1 MAALNQAKIIK
12 GLENLTNNLNQ
23 NSFFFDF
30 LKIFGFSQPTIQ
42 KLVKNDRSRNIGIQ
56 DGDYGLTKQIYFR
69 SIKHNQN
76 ARTELDKLL
85 KESVIKTQKVRFVI
99 VTNFKTLVAF
109 DARVED
115 SIEIDID
122 DLRSNYDFFLPLTGK
137 YEKPLAYSTHPA
149 DTKACEKMGRL
160 YDIIRQLNHYDESNL
175 HTLNVF
181 LTRLLFCFFAED
193 TGIFPIEGQMTKA
206 IESLTQKDGRDLPD
220 FFTDLFTVL
229 DLPEKSKFRK
239 DYPATLKAFPYVN
252 GGLFKE
258 KCAIPKMNAK
268 ARNILLDCGRLTW
281 ADISPVIFGS
291 MFQSVMDPELRH
303 ELGAHYTSEK
313 NIFKVIGP
321 LFLDDLK
328 AELESILELKQT
340 KSKLQKLQDF
350 QNKLSSIVCLDP
362 AAGCGNFLIVAYR
375 ELKQLEL
382 KAVEAMLSFEK
393 DTDKSLFM
401 ADWSDKYSKVSI
413 EQFYGIEIE
422 EFPVDV
428 ARVSMWL
435 MEHVMNRRFGER
447 LGTVIPS
454 IPLKNSAHIICANS
468 LTTAWDELVPIDE
481 LTYIISNPPFNGA
494 STMSKAQKAEV
505 LAVFPDVKN
514 SGILDYVTAWYGKA
528 CDCLQLNE
536 NIECAFVSTNS
547 ICQGEQV
554 APLWGHLFEHGIHIN
569 FAHQTFQ
576 WRNEAKQNAGVYCV
590 VIGFSRKSKNHKK
603 LFLYDTPQS
612 NPVCIDVDDIN
623 GYLIDISEKIF
634 ITERS
639 TPINALRSMAYGN
652 KPTDNGNL
660 IIEQDEFENFWS
672 IEVLRPYIKKLTGAK
687 DFLHSLNRYC
697 LWLNTAPH
705 KILELP
711 LVASRLEKCR
721 DFRLKSKKAATKK
734 AAQKPYLFQEYRFDV
749 PPPESIV
756 IPSVSSERRFYI
768 PMGFIGDDTITTNS
782 CHTVPNGTIFDFGI
796 LESRMHMTWMRTVCG
811 RLKSD
816 YRYSR
821 DLCYNTFPW
830 PQANQNQKKTIEN
843 LATNV
848 LIARE
853 MHPEMTL
860 AELYDPDKMPDDLK
874 NAHQEL
880 DLAVDHLYRKKGFE
894 NDEDRL
900 QHLFK
905 RYEALVNG
913 EDMALFED

>member
-12 GLENLTNNLNQ
+12 GLENLTSNLDQ
-23 NSFFFDF
+23 DSFFFDF
-30 LKIFGFSQPTIQ
+30 LKVFGFSQPTIQ

-69 SIKHNQN
+69 SIKRNQS
-76 ARTELDKLL
+76 ARTVLDELL
-85 KESVIKTQKVRFVI
+85 KEPVIKTQKVRFVI

-115 SIEIDID
+115 SIEIDIE

-193 TGIFPIEGQMTKA
+193 TGIFPVEGQMTKA
-206 IESLTQKDGRDLPD
+206 IESMTQKDGEDLPD
-220 FFTDLFTVL
+220 FFTNLFAVL

-239 DYPATLKAFPYVN
+239 DYPTTLRAFPYVN

-258 KCAIPKMNAK
+258 KCVIPKMNAK

-281 ADISPVIFGS
+281 SDISPVIFGS

-328 AELESILELKQT
+328 AELEDILELKQN
-340 KSKLQKLQDF
+340 KSKLKKLQDF
-350 QNKLSSIVCLDP
+350 QNKLASIVCLDP

-375 ELKQLEL
+375 EMKQLEL
-382 KAVEAMLSFEK
+382 QTVEAMLSFEK
-393 DTDKSLFM
+393 DKDKSLFM
-401 ADWSDKYSKVSI
+401 TDWAEKYSKVSI
-413 EQFYGIEIE
+413 NQFYGIEIE

-454 IPLKNSAHIICANS
+454 IPLRNSAHIICANS
-468 LTTAWDELVPIDE
+468 LTTAWDELVPINE
-481 LTYIISNPPFNGA
+481 LTYIISNPPFSGA
-494 STMSKAQKAEV
+494 QTMSKEQKNE
-505 LAVFPDVKN
+505 LMNLCTEIQNP
-514 SGILDYVTAWYGKA
+514 GTIDYVAGWYYKA
-528 CDCLQLNE
+528 AQLTTINPR
-536 NIECAFVSTNS
+536 IRFAFVSTNS
-547 ICQGEQV
+547 ITQGRQV
-554 APLWGHLFEHGIHIN
+554 APIFDYLFSSGLHIQ
-569 FAHQTFQ
+569 FAHQTFK
-576 WRNEAKQNAGVYCV
+576 WSNEAKANAGVYCV
-590 VIGFSRKSKNHKK
+590 VVGMGSENGIAKK
-603 LFLYDTPQS
+603 LFAYDSPS
-612 NPVCIDVDDIN
+612 SDPAFSFVSSIN
-623 GYLIDISEKIF
+623 GYLIKGNENTIVREIGEAISA
-634 ITERS
+634 RL
-639 TPINALRSMAYGN
+639 PIRFGN
-652 KPTDNGNL
+652 MPNDGGNL
-660 IIEQDEFENFWS
+660 IIEAEDFDSFWA
-672 IEVLRPYIKKLTGAK
+672 IEKLRPYIKKLIGSK
-687 DFLHSLNRYC
+687 ELLHSLPRYC
-697 LWLNTAPH
+697 LWLPEAP
-705 KILELP
+705 KEILEIPQVSDRIEGCRKMRL
-711 LVASRLEKCR
+711 ASRDPGCR
-721 DFRLKSKKAATKK
+721 KLAVRSHEFR
-734 AAQKPYLFQEYRFDV
+734 DINN
-749 PPPESIV
+749 PETAIV
-756 IPSVSSERRFYI
+756 IPGVSSERRNYI
-768 PMGFIGDDTITTNS
+768 PMGFIGAETITTNL
-782 CHTVPNGTIFDFGI
+782 CHIVPNGTLYDFGI

-830 PQANQNQKKTIEN
+830 PQVNQKQREQIEN

-874 NAHQEL
+874 KAHQEL
-880 DLAVDHLYRKKGFE
+880 DMAVDRLYRKKGFE

-913 EDMALFED
+913 EDVTLFED

>member
-1 MAALNQAKIIK
+1 MATLNQAKIIK

-30 LKIFGFSQPTIQ
+30 LKVFGFSQPTIQ
-42 KLVKNDRSRNIGIQ
+42 KLIKNDRSRNIGIQ

-69 SIKHNQN
+69 SIKRNQN
-76 ARTELDKLL
+76 ARTELDELL
-85 KESVIKTQKVRFVI
+85 KESVIETQKVRFVI

-115 SIEIDID
+115 SIEIDIE

-193 TGIFPIEGQMTKA
+193 TGIFPIEGQMTQA
-206 IESLTQKDGRDLPD
+206 IESMTQKDGKDLPE
-220 FFTDLFTVL
+220 FFTDLFAVL

-239 DYPATLKAFPYVN
+239 DYPATLRAFPYVN

-328 AELESILELKQT
+328 AELEGILELKQG
-340 KSKLQKLQDF
+340 KSKLKKLQDF
-350 QNKLSSIVCLDP
+350 QNKLASIVCLDP

-382 KAVEAMLSFEK
+382 QAVEAMLSFEK
-393 DTDKSLFM
+393 DKDKSLFM
-401 ADWSDKYSKVSI
+401 TDWAEKYSKVSI
-413 EQFYGIEIE
+413 NQFYGIEIE

-454 IPLKNSAHIICANS
+454 IPLRNSAHIICANS
-468 LTTAWDELVPIDE
+468 LTTAWDELVPIDK

-505 LAVFPDVKN
+505 LSVFPNVRN
-514 SGILDYVTAWYGKA
+514 AGILDYVTAWYGKA
-528 CDCLQLNE
+528 SECLQLNE

-554 APLWGHLFEHGIHIN
+554 APLWGYLFEHNIHIN

-590 VIGFSRKSKNHKK
+590 VIGFSKKNKNNKK
-603 LFLYDTPQS
+603 LFLYETPKSEPIAIQ
-612 NPVCIDVDDIN
+612 VHQIN
-623 GYLIDISEKIF
+623 GYLLDANEQTF
-634 ITERS
+634 IES
-639 TPINALRSMAYGN
+639 SNAVLSAPYPMVRGN
-652 KPTDNGNL
+652 QPTDGGNL
-660 IIEQDEFENFWS
+660 IIEAEDFDSFWA
-672 IEVLRPYIKKLTGAK
+672 IEELRPYIKKLIGSK
-687 DFLHSLNRYC
+687 ELLHSLPRYC
-697 LWLNTAPH
+697 LWLPGAP
-705 KILELP
+705 KEILEIPQVSDRIEGCRKMRL
-711 LVASRLEKCR
+711 ASRDPGCR
-721 DFRLKSKKAATKK
+721 KLAVRSHEFR
-734 AAQKPYLFQEYRFDV
+734 DINN
-749 PPPESIV
+749 PETAIV
-756 IPSVSSERRFYI
+756 IPCHSSERRDYV
-768 PMGFIGDDTITTNS
+768 PMNFVDADSIVTNANMI
-782 CHTVPNGTIFDFGI
+782 VPNGTIFDFGI

-830 PQANQNQKKTIEN
+830 PQVNQKQREQIEN

-874 NAHQEL
+874 KAHQEL
-880 DLAVDHLYRKKGFE
+880 DMAVDRLYRKKGFE

-913 EDMALFED
+913 EDVTLFED

>member
-1 MAALNQAKIIK
+1 MS
-12 GLENLTNNLNQ
+12 T
-23 NSFFFDF
+23 FFRT
-30 LKIFGFSQPTIQ
+30 SH
-42 KLVKNDRSRNIGIQ
+42 
-56 DGDYGLTKQIYFR
+56 GLTKQIYFR

-328 AELESILELKQT
+328 TELETILELKQS
-340 KSKLQKLQDF
+340 KSKLKKLQDF
-350 QNKLSSIVCLDP
+350 QNKLTSIVCLDP

-382 KAVEAMLSFEK
+382 QAVEAMLGFEK
-393 DTDKSLFM
+393 VKDQSLFM
-401 ADWSDKYSKVSI
+401 ADWAEKYSKVSI
-413 EQFYGIEIE
+413 DQFYGIEIE

-454 IPLKNSAHIICANS
+454 IPLRSSAHIICANS
-468 LTTAWDELVPIDE
+468 LTTAWDELVPVKE
-481 LTYIISNPPFNGA
+481 LTYIISNPPFSGA
-494 STMSKAQKAEV
+494 QTMSKEQKNE
-505 LAVFPDVKN
+505 LMSLCTEIQNP
-514 SGILDYVTAWYGKA
+514 GTIDYVAGWYYKA
-528 CDCLQLNE
+528 AQLTTINPG
-536 NIECAFVSTNS
+536 IRFAFVSTSS
-547 ICQGEQV
+547 IAQGRQV
-554 APLWGHLFEHGIHIN
+554 APIFNYLFSHGLHIQ
-569 FAHQTFQ
+569 FAHQAFKWT
-576 WRNEAKQNAGVYCV
+576 NEAKENAGVYCV
-590 VIGFSRKSKNHKK
+590 VIAMGKENTEVKR
-603 LFLYDTPQS
+603 LFVYENPLTTPAENKVS
-612 NPVCIDVDDIN
+612 SIN
-623 GYLIDISEKIF
+623 GYL
-634 ITERS
+634 TEGEEGTFVTEVGRS
-639 TPINALRSMAYGN
+639 LSAPLPIKFGN
-652 KPTDNGNL
+652 MPNDGGNL
-660 IIEQDEFENFWS
+660 IIEADE
-672 IEVLRPYIKKLTGAK
+672 IEDFSKFDELKPFIKKLVGSK
-687 DFLHSLNRYC
+687 ELLYDLPRFC
-697 LWLNTAPH
+697 LWLVHAPDSVLQIPKVSERIEGCRKH
-705 KILELP
+705 RLSSKDKGTRKL
-711 LVASRLEKCR
+711 ASRSHEFRDLNNPDTALIVPKVSGEKR
-721 DFRLKSKKAATKK
+721 
-734 AAQKPYLFQEYRFDV
+734 Q
-749 PPPESIV
+749 
-756 IPSVSSERRFYI
+756 YI
-768 PMGFIGDDTITTNS
+768 PAIFIANDTIVTDL
-782 CHTVPNGTIFDFGI
+782 CFLIPNAAPYHFGI
-796 LESRMHMTWMRTVCG
+796 FESRMHMTWTRTVCG
-811 RLKSD
+811 RMGTG

-830 PQANQNQKKTIEN
+830 PQVNQKQKEQIEN

-860 AELYDPDKMPDDLK
+860 AELYDPEKMPEDLK
-874 NAHQEL
+874 KAHQEL
-880 DLAVDHLYRKKGFE
+880 DLAVDHLYRKKSFE
-894 NDEDRL
+894 SDEDRL

-913 EDMALFED
+913 EDVTFFED

>member
-12 GLENLTNNLNQ
+12 GLENLSKNLDQ
-23 NSFFFDF
+23 DSFFFDF
-30 LKIFGFSQPTIQ
+30 LKVFGFSQSTIQ
-42 KLVKNDRSRNIGIQ
+42 KLAKNDRSRNIGIQ
-56 DGDYGLTKQIYFR
+56 DDDYGLTKQIYFR
-69 SIKHNQN
+69 SIKRNQN
-76 ARTELDKLL
+76 ARAELDELL
-85 KESVIKTQKVRFVI
+85 KETVIKTQKVRFVI

-115 SIEIDID
+115 SIEIDIE

-206 IESLTQKDGRDLPD
+206 IESMTQKDGKDLPE
-220 FFTDLFTVL
+220 FFTDLFAVL

-239 DYPATLKAFPYVN
+239 DYPATLRAFPYVN

-258 KCAIPKMNAK
+258 RCAIPQMNAK

-328 AELESILELKQT
+328 AELEGILELKQS
-340 KSKLQKLQDF
+340 KSKLKKLQDF
-350 QNKLSSIVCLDP
+350 QDKLASIVCLDP

-382 KAVEAMLSFEK
+382 QAVEAMLSFEK
-393 DTDKSLFM
+393 IKDQSLFM
-401 ADWSDKYSKVSI
+401 ADWAEKYSKVSI
-413 EQFYGIEIE
+413 DQFYGIEIE

-454 IPLKNSAHIICANS
+454 IPLRNSAHIICANS
-468 LTTAWDELVPIDE
+468 LTMQWEDFVPLED
-481 LTYIISNPPFNGA
+481 LKYIISNPPFSG
-494 STMSKAQKAEV
+494 SQTMSSEQKAELTELCQEIDNAGV
-505 LAVFPDVKN
+505 
-514 SGILDYVTAWYGKA
+514 IDYVAGWYYKA
-528 CDCLQLNE
+528 AELTRFIPDLE
-536 NIECAFVSTNS
+536 FAYVSTNS
-547 ICQGEQV
+547 ITQGRQV
-554 APLWGHLFEHGIHIN
+554 APLFSYLFSKDLHIQ
-569 FAHQTFQ
+569 FAHQTFK
-576 WRNEAKQNAGVYCV
+576 WTNEAKGNAGVYCV
-590 VIGFSRKSKNHKK
+590 VIGMGKNKERTK
-603 LFLYDTPQS
+603 RLFTYAKPTSDPISL
-612 NPVCIDVDDIN
+612 DV
-623 GYLIDISEKIF
+623 SE
-634 ITERS
+634 
-639 TPINALRSMAYGN
+639 INAYLTEGDEGTFVKESDKPLSQVLPMNFGN
-652 KPTDNGNL
+652 MPNDGGNL
-660 IIEQDEFENFWS
+660 IIEAADFDEFWD
-672 IEVLRPYIKKLTGAK
+672 IEELRSYIKKLVGSK
-687 DFLHSLNRYC
+687 ELLHSLPRYC
-697 LWLNTAPH
+697 LWLHDAPK
-705 KILELP
+705 KILEIPQVAKRIESCRQKRLSSRDP
-711 LVASRLEKCR
+711 GCRKLASRAHEFR
-721 DFRLKSKKAATKK
+721 DTNN
-734 AAQKPYLFQEYRFDV
+734 
-749 PPPESIV
+749 PETAIA
-756 IPSVSSERRFYI
+756 IPRVSSERRFYV
-768 PMGFIGDDTITTNS
+768 PMGFFTSDTIISDS
-782 CHTVPNGTIFDFGI
+782 CQQIPNGTIFDFGI

-830 PQANQNQKKTIEN
+830 PEATAKQKEQIEN
-843 LATNV
+843 LSTNV

-860 AELYDPDKMPDDLK
+860 AELYDPEKMPDDLK
-874 NAHQEL
+874 KAHQEL
-880 DLAVDHLYRKKGFE
+880 DFAVDRLYRKKGFE
-894 NDEDRL
+894 SDEDRL

-913 EDMALFED
+913 EDVTLFED

>member
-12 GLENLTNNLNQ
+12 GLENLTKNLDQ
-23 NSFFFDF
+23 DSFFFDF
-30 LKIFGFSQPTIQ
+30 LKVFGFSQPTIQ
-42 KLVKNDRSRNIGIQ
+42 KLAKNDRSRNIGIQ
-56 DGDYGLTKQIYFR
+56 DDDYGLTKQIYFR
-69 SIKHNQN
+69 SIKRNQN
-76 ARTELDKLL
+76 ARAELDELL
-85 KESVIKTQKVRFVI
+85 KEAVIKTQKVRFVI

-137 YEKPLAYSTHPA
+137 YEKPLVYSTHPA

-193 TGIFPIEGQMTKA
+193 TGIFPIEGQMTQA
-206 IESLTQKDGRDLPD
+206 IESMTQKDGKDLPE
-220 FFTDLFTVL
+220 FFTDLFAVL

-239 DYPATLKAFPYVN
+239 DYPATLRAFPYVN

-258 KCAIPKMNAK
+258 KCTIPKMNAK

-328 AELESILELKQT
+328 AELEGILELKQG
-340 KSKLQKLQDF
+340 KSKLKKLQDF
-350 QNKLSSIVCLDP
+350 QNKLTSIVCLDP

-382 KAVEAMLSFEK
+382 QTVEAMLSFEK
-393 DTDKSLFM
+393 VKDQSLFM
-401 ADWSDKYSKVSI
+401 ADWAEKYSKVSI
-413 EQFYGIEIE
+413 DQFYGIEIE
-422 EFPVDV
+422 EFPVDI

-454 IPLKNSAHIICANS
+454 IPLRSSAHIVCQNALKMDWNQFVQTDKTVY
-468 LTTAWDELVPIDE
+468 L
-481 LTYIISNPPFNGA
+481 ISNPPFSGA
-494 STMSKAQKAEV
+494 RSMTEAQKADLIEV
-505 LAVFPDVKN
+505 VGNVKN
-514 SGILDYVTAWYGKA
+514 NKLLDYVCAWYFKA
-528 CDCLQLNE
+528 AQFME
-536 NIECAFVSTNS
+536 HQSSEAAFVSTNS

-554 APLWGHLFEHGIHIN
+554 APLWGQLFSHGIHIN

-576 WRNEAKQNAGVYCV
+576 WKNEAKLNAGVYCV
-590 VIGFSRKSKNHKK
+590 IVGFSKKNKTEKK
-603 LFLYDTPQS
+603 LFTYQTVQS
-612 NPVCIDVDDIN
+612 NFSMKKVDSINAYLLNANPDIFVKA
-623 GYLIDISEKIF
+623 SEK
-634 ITERS
+634 ELCNQR
-639 TPINALRSMAYGN
+639 PMCYGN
-652 KPTDNGNL
+652 MPRDGGHL
-660 IIEQDEFENFWS
+660 IIEEEDLEKFKS
-672 IEVLRPYIKKLTGAK
+672 VPEVLPYIHQLIGATELLYSKK
-687 DFLHSLNRYC
+687 RYC
-697 LWLNTAPH
+697 LWLKNAPQTVLDIPIV
-705 KILELP
+705 KDRIDRVRKVRLGSK
-711 LVASRLEKCR
+711 ASSTRKFA
-721 DFRLKSKKAATKK
+721 DKSH
-734 AAQKPYLFQEYRFDV
+734 LFCQITQPDNQDYIAV
-749 PPPESIV
+749 PRV
-756 IPSVSSERRFYI
+756 TSERRDYI
-768 PMGFIGDDTITTNS
+768 PCQIMTGDVITTDLCQLVLS
-782 CHTVPNGTIFDFGI
+782 SSPFDFGI

-830 PQANQNQKKTIEN
+830 PQVNQKQKEQIKN

-874 NAHQEL
+874 KAHQEL
-880 DLAVDHLYRKKGFE
+880 DFAVDHLYRKKGFE
-894 NDEDRL
+894 SDEDRL

-905 RYEALVNG
+905 CYEALVNG
-913 EDMALFED
+913 KDIALIEE

>member
-12 GLENLTNNLNQ
+12 GLENLTANLDQ
-23 NSFFFDF
+23 DSFFFDF
-30 LKIFGFSQPTIQ
+30 LKVFGFSQPTIQ
-42 KLVKNDRSRNIGIQ
+42 KLIKNDRSRNIGIQ

-69 SIKHNQN
+69 SIKRNQN
-76 ARTELDKLL
+76 TRTELDELL
-85 KESVIKTQKVRFVI
+85 KESVIETQKVRFVI

-115 SIEIDID
+115 SIEIDIE

-193 TGIFPIEGQMTKA
+193 TGIFSVEGQMTKA
-206 IESLTQKDGRDLPD
+206 IESMTQKDGRDLPE
-220 FFTDLFTVL
+220 FFSDLFAVL

-239 DYPATLKAFPYVN
+239 DYPATLRAFPYVN

-328 AELESILELKQT
+328 AELEGILELKQS
-340 KSKLQKLQDF
+340 KSKLKKLQDF
-350 QNKLSSIVCLDP
+350 QNKLASIVCLDP

-382 KAVEAMLSFEK
+382 QAVEAMLSFEK
-393 DTDKSLFM
+393 DKDKSLFM
-401 ADWSDKYSKVSI
+401 TDWAEKYSKVSI
-413 EQFYGIEIE
+413 NQFYGIEIE

-454 IPLKNSAHIICANS
+454 IPLRSSAHIICANS
-468 LTTAWDELVPIDE
+468 LTTSWGDLVPVDK
-481 LTYIISNPPFNGA
+481 LTYIISNPPFVGRPSRNDQQKSELASLTIGIPGA
-494 STMSKAQKAEV
+494 
-505 LAVFPDVKN
+505 N
-514 SGILDYVTAWYGKA
+514 NLDYVACWYFKT
-528 CDCLQLNE
+528 QQIMELNPK
-536 NIECAFVSTNS
+536 IEAALVSTNS

-554 APLWGHLFEHGIHIN
+554 VPLWRTLFERGVSIN
-569 FAHQTFQ
+569 FAHTVFK
-576 WRNEAKQNAGVYCV
+576 WKNEAKMNAGVSCV
-590 VIGFSRKSKNHKK
+590 IVGFAM
-603 LFLYDTPQS
+603 Q
-612 NPVCIDVDDIN
+612 
-623 GYLIDISEKIF
+623 DISPKKIIVEGHGTEYVTSIGAYLTNTASDVF
-634 ITERS
+634 IEETRNPLS
-639 TPINALRSMAYGN
+639 ARRQIVLGN
-652 KPTDNGNL
+652 QPTDGGNL
-660 IIEQDEFENFWS
+660 IIEQEDKKQFET
-672 IEVLRPYIKKLTGAK
+672 EELRPYIKKLVGSK
-687 DFLHSLNRYC
+687 ELLHSVNRYC
-697 LWLNTAPH
+697 LWLNTAP
-705 KILELP
+705 KDILNIP
-711 LVASRLEKCR
+711 VVKARIDACR
-721 DFRLKSKKAATKK
+721 KFRMKSKKASTQRDAKI
-734 AAQKPYLFQEYRFDV
+734 PHRFQDCRFEM
-749 PPPESIV
+749 PPKSAIL
-756 IPSVSSERRFYI
+756 IPCVSSERRDYI
-768 PMGFIGDDTITTNS
+768 PMGFVAQDTIATNS
-782 CHTVPNGTIFDFGI
+782 CYMVPDGTLYDFAL
-796 LESRMHMTWMRTVCG
+796 LESCMHMTWMRTVCG
-811 RLKSD
+811 RLESR

-830 PQANQNQKKTIEN
+830 PQVNQKQKELIEN

-848 LIARE
+848 LIVRE

-874 NAHQEL
+874 KAHREL
-880 DLAVDHLYRKKGFE
+880 DSAVDHLYRKKGFE
-894 NDEDRL
+894 SDEDRL

-913 EDMALFED
+913 EDETLFED

>member
-30 LKIFGFSQPTIQ
+30 LKVFGFSQPTIQ
-42 KLVKNDRSRNIGIQ
+42 KLIKNDRSRNIGIQ

-69 SIKHNQN
+69 SIKRNQN
-76 ARTELDKLL
+76 ARAELDELL
-85 KESVIKTQKVRFVI
+85 KESVIETQKVRFVI

-115 SIEIDID
+115 SIEIDIE

-149 DTKACEKMGRL
+149 DTKACEKMGKL
-160 YDIIRQLNHYDESNL
+160 YDIIRQLNHYDESNF

-206 IESLTQKDGRDLPD
+206 IESMTQKDGKDLPE
-220 FFTDLFTVL
+220 FFTDLFAVL

-268 ARNILLDCGRLTW
+268 ARNILLDCGRLIW

-328 AELESILELKQT
+328 AELEGILELKQS
-340 KSKLQKLQDF
+340 KSKLKKLQDF
-350 QNKLSSIVCLDP
+350 QNKLASIVCLDP

-382 KAVEAMLSFEK
+382 QTVEAMLSFEK
-393 DTDKSLFM
+393 DKDKSLFM
-401 ADWSDKYSKVSI
+401 TDWAEKYSKVSI
-413 EQFYGIEIE
+413 DQFYGIEIE
-422 EFPVDV
+422 EFPVDI

-435 MEHVMNRRFGER
+435 MEHVMNKRFGER

-454 IPLKNSAHIICANS
+454 IPLRSSAHIVCKNA
-468 LTTAWDELVPIDE
+468 LKVAWNQLIQTDKTVYL
-481 LTYIISNPPFNGA
+481 ISNPPFSGA
-494 STMSKAQKAEV
+494 RSMTETQKAELIEV
-505 LAVFPDVKN
+505 VGDIKCNKL
-514 SGILDYVTAWYGKA
+514 LDYVCAWYFKA
-528 CDCLQLNE
+528 AQFME
-536 NIECAFVSTNS
+536 NQSAEAAFVSTNS

-554 APLWGHLFEHGIHIN
+554 APLWGQLFSHGIHIN

-576 WRNEAKQNAGVYCV
+576 WKNEAKLNAGVYCV
-590 VIGFSRKSKNHKK
+590 IVGFSKKNKTEKK
-603 LFLYDTPQS
+603 LFTYQTVQS
-612 NPVCIDVDDIN
+612 NFSMKKVSN
-623 GYLIDISEKIF
+623 
-634 ITERS
+634 
-639 TPINALRSMAYGN
+639 INAYLLDANPEVFVRATEKELSNQRPMCFGN
-652 KPTDNGNL
+652 MPRDGGNL
-660 IIEQDEFENFWS
+660 IIE
-672 IEVLRPYIKKLTGAK
+672 EVDFKKFNSVPELQPYIRKLVGATELLYSK
-687 DFLHSLNRYC
+687 PRYC
-697 LWLNTAPH
+697 LWLTNASQT
-705 KILELP
+705 ILNIP
-711 LVASRLEKCR
+711 LVKERIDAVKNMRL
-721 DFRLKSKKAATKK
+721 SSKAAST
-734 AAQKPYLFQEYRFDV
+734 QKFANTSHLFCQITQ
-749 PPPESIV
+749 PEDSGFIA
-756 IPSVSSERRFYI
+756 IPGVSSERRQYI
-768 PMGFIGDDTITTNS
+768 PMALYEADTIATNL
-782 CHTVPNGTIFDFGI
+782 CHIVPNGTLYDFGI

-830 PQANQNQKKTIEN
+830 PQVNQKQKEQIKN

-874 NAHQEL
+874 KAHQEL
-880 DLAVDHLYRKKGFE
+880 DFAVDHLYRKKGFE
-894 NDEDRL
+894 SDEDRL

-905 RYEALVNG
+905 CYEALVNG
-913 EDMALFED
+913 KDVALFED